1 MIDDLGALIKRNI
14 VFILDIANIIREI
27 MMAMQKST
35 RVGTGKSPNPQRLP
49 KRAVQTRASLSWT
62 GKDTNPPK
70 KGHHF
75 LHIDDFSREELIA
88 MLDTALE
95 VKDKLRRNDSSFKPF
110 EGKSLAMI
118 FTKPSM
124 RTRVS
129 FETVRTDL
137 AVLTHSLACSN
148 PYSGCAGFLPTWWTC
163 SVSGPQRYSI
173 GEA

>member
-1 MIDDLGALIKRNI
+1 
-14 VFILDIANIIREI
+14 
-27 MMAMQKST
+27 MAMQKST
-35 RVGTGKSPNPQRLP
+35 RVGTGSPRPQRLP

-129 FETVRTDL
+129 FETVRADL
-137 AVLTHSLACSN
+137 AVMAN
-148 PYSGCAGFLPTWWTC
+148 
-163 SVSGPQRYSI
+163 SVPCL
-173 GEA
+173 

>member
-1 MIDDLGALIKRNI
+1 
-14 VFILDIANIIREI
+14 
-27 MMAMQKST
+27 MAMQKST
-35 RVGTGKSPNPQRLP
+35 RVVGTGKSPNPQRLP

-62 GKDTNPPK
+62 GKDTNPPS

-137 AVLTHSLACSN
+137 TVMALSLACSN
-148 PYSGCAGFLPTWWTC
+148 SYCGCAGILPAWWTC
-163 SVSGPQRYSI
+163 FVFGAQRYSI
-173 GEA
+173 GQA